1 MRFGLLFNLISI
13 LFFQARSSLLFNLAC
28 LFLSLV
34 CPFFPPFL
42 PCALVKICF
51 VLRPLCP
58 CKVWCMV
65 YCFRPL
71 CPCKVWCIACR
82 PCALAKFGYS
92 IPGNYIQP
100 SVFNLAQNGFY
111 WPRNIG
117 VQEFKKSIKNGS
129 CQYDSGLSLGNSSET
144 FPPKFLAFC
153 WLAANES
160 TKNHQGKPWFA
171 AIFERQQKYQPTKEW
186 HFYSQLFQLDDE
198 PNHYMKNG
206 CFTKTSIKQIVFFG
220 FPSWIFKQKFTKAWS
235 LESDLKREM
244 TDRSRQAGFRA

>member
-1 MRFGLLFNLISI
+1 MS
-13 LFFQARSSLLFNLAC
+13 
-28 LFLSLV
+28 
-34 CPFFPPFL
+34 FFPPFL
-42 PCALVKICF
+42 PCALVKICEDLF
-51 VLRPLCP
+51 CLAASVSLQSLVYGVLLPAPLPLQSLVYCLPPLCP
-58 CKVWCMV
+58 CKVW
-65 YCFRPL
+65 
-71 CPCKVWCIACR
+71 
-82 PCALAKFGYS
+82 YS

-100 SVFNLAQNGFY
+100 SVFNLAQNVFY

-171 AIFERQQKYQPTKEW
+171 AIFERQQKYQPTKENQW
-186 HFYSQLFQLDDE
+186 LNWSF
-198 PNHYMKNG
+198 NN
-206 CFTKTSIKQIVFFG
+206 TSIHNCFNWMTNQITTWKMVVSPKHPLNKLFF
-220 FPSWIFKQKFTKAWS
+220 FWLPSWIFKRKFTKAWS